1 MKIDLHKAFDSINRN
16 FVLHMMSCMGF
27 PNTGLLWIEKCI
39 YTTSFS
45 VILNAPPRCQAS
57 FSTREVLG
65 KVILLSPFN
74 FVLVIE
80 YWSLCMDI
88 ALASGRILSIRRG
101 PHNYVTHLFADDI
114 LVFIKTNKSASTEI
128 KHVLCDLE
136 VKTGLSFNES
146 KSKIFFSKSCSN
158 RSLIKNIL
166 GFSEGSFPFK
176 YLGMPLSPTY
186 LKARHYSSMQ
196 TETRGVGHEDIN
208 FSWKIGVNQI
218 SNIWVFYLTG
228 FRATLSL
235 SLFACN

>member
-1 MKIDLHKAFDSINRN
+1 
-16 FVLHMMSCMGF
+16 MMSCIGF
-27 PNTGLLWIEKCI
+27 PNSGLLWIEKCI

-45 VILNAPPRCQAS
+45 VILNAPPPRQAS
-57 FSTREVLG
+57 FSTTVVLG
-65 KVILLSPFN
+65 KVIPLSPFN
-74 FVLVIE
+74 FVLE

-88 ALASGRILSIRRG
+88 PLASGRISSIRRG

-136 VKTGLSFNES
+136 VKTGLSFIES

-166 GFSEGSFPFK
+166 GFSEGSFPSK

-196 TETRGVGHEDIN
+196 TETRGMEHEDII

-235 SLFACN
+235 SLFAYN